1 MELYFLRS
9 TEQKIASDMLHFAYR
24 LDVLER
30 NVEDF
35 PALKIYT
42 KEYGATHKDMGIYAL
57 KEHKIAGAAWI
68 RPLGEEANA
77 FVDERMP
84 VLTMA
89 LKPEFRGQ
97 SIGSAMLEQL
107 LLEAGTMYEQI
118 SVSVLQNSRA
128 VKFYEKF
135 GFIILENS
143 DGKSPTDGSEV
154 FTMLKKLHIKEVV
167 RPSDGYDP
175 RRWMD

>member
-30 NVEDF
+30 SVEDF

-68 RPLGEEANA
+68 RLLSEEANA
-77 FVDERMP
+77 FVDEKTP
-84 VLTMA
+84 ILTIA
-89 LKPEFRGQ
+89 LKPEFREL
-97 SIGSAMLEQL
+97 SIGSAILDQL

-118 SVSVLQNSRA
+118 SVSVLKNSRA

-135 GFIILENS
+135 GFVALENS
-143 DGKSPTDGSEV
+143 DANSPMDGSEV